1 MMFLDDLM
9 HDRQAEAGAFVFSAL
24 VLGGEEW
31 IEDVFKIS
39 FLDAVAG
46 VFRFDLSPLFSA
58 GRDEF
63 PCSDSQRPTEITHR
77 VHRVQEQVEKDLL
90 DLLTIQHD
98 TR

>member
-46 VFRFDLSPLFSA
+46 VFRFDLSPLFPPAVTSFLV
-58 GRDEF
+58 R
-63 PCSDSQRPTEITHR
+63 
-77 VHRVQEQVEKDLL
+77 
-90 DLLTIQHD
+90 
-98 TR
+98 TRSVPPRSRIASIAFRNRLRKTCLIC